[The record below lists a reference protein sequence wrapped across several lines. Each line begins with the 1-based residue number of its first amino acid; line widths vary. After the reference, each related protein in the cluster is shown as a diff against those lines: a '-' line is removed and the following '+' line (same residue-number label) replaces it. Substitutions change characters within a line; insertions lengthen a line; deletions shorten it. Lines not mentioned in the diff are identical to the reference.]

1 MARRRSRKSLALVA
15 RKSRRAR
22 RMRRNPGYGMVLSRA
37 GSMKLAG
44 VPVLPVVGFGLL
56 GYSLFYVAHD
66 PMESLTRPIVIGGA
80 VVGGLV
86 AYKYGKGWMQKA
98 SYVALGTGLGIVIDN
113 YMSMG
118 E

>member
-15 RKSRRAR
+15 RKA
-22 RMRRNPGYGMVLSRA
+22 RRNPSRSRRSAGYGMALSRA

-44 VPVLPVVGFGLL
+44 IPVLPVAGFGLL
-56 GYSLFYVAHD
+56 GYGLYNSPDVMD
-66 PMESLTRPIVIGGA
+66 TLTRPIVIGGA
-80 VVGGLV
+80 VAGGLV

-98 SYVALGTGLGIVIDN
+98 SYVALGAGLGIMLDN
-113 YMSMG
+113 YMG